1 MSQTTKKA
9 ILRALLEG
17 TLTDLW
23 PKTTGEQVF
32 LDDTTTLA
40 EKLAEFIVVLNS
52 KATTSALNT
61 GLGQKADSV
70 HTHPQSDIAGLE
82 TALAGMATT
91 QALTN
96 AIAALRTEIMGNGV
110 DTAYDTF
117 TELAQYIEAH
127 KDVATALN
135 NAVGAK
141 ADKSAVEAIQAVV
154 NALGDLAQK
163 DEVSESDLD
172 AELLAKVNAASQG
185 NHSHTNKA
193 LLDTYTQTEAN
204 LKDAVTKKHE
214 HTNKTALDSITAA
227 KITAWDGKSRVLVS
241 ASQPSDLTGGD
252 LWVQIIE

>member
-1 MSQTTKKA
+1 MSATTKKA

-32 LDDTTTLA
+32 LDESTTLA
-40 EKLAEFIVVLNS
+40 AKLAEFIVALNS
-52 KATTSALNT
+52 KATTEALTT

-70 HTHPQSDIAGLE
+70 HTHKQSDVSGLE
-82 TALAGMATT
+82 TALAAKASTT
-91 QALTN
+91 ELNT
-96 AIAALRTEIMGNGV
+96 AIANLRTEIMGNGV

-117 TELAQYIEAH
+117 TELADYIEAH
-127 KDVATALN
+127 ADVATALN

-141 ADKSAVEAIQAVV
+141 ADKTTVEAIQAVV
-154 NALGDLAQK
+154 DALGDLSGK

-172 AELLAKVNAASQG
+172 AALLTKINSASQG
-185 NHSHTNKA
+185 NHSHSNKA

-204 LKDAVTKKHE
+204 LKDAVSKKHS
-214 HTNKTALDSITAA
+214 HSNKAALDLITAE
-227 KITAWDGKSRVLVS
+227 KVEAWDDKSRVLVN
-241 ASQPSDLTGGD
+241 ATQPADLAAGD